1 MDDGTAAISFH
12 LTLQLAEAGKF
23 VRLDRIL
30 PAGTLEARKSKRE
43 AITFYWRGA
52 VGPQTVRVPIGLY
65 DSRAS
70 PKSVNPTAAGY
81 SIEAARRVAER
92 IAQEHAANRASGGY
106 KAIRDARREREKQA
120 LQDHADASEHTL
132 EKLLLAYCDHLEKLG
147 RTSHRDARSLLKLH
161 AIEAWPKIAQAP
173 AVALTPEQV
182 ADMMRKVLDDGKG
195 RTANKLRTYVRAAF
209 QVAKD
214 ARFDARIPVAF
225 KGFKV
230 SLNPA
235 ADTIPDNSQNRSGKN
250 PLVLDALVTYWGLIK
265 DEPGLRGALLRLHL
279 LTGAPRPAQM
289 VRLRTEDITGE
300 AITLFDGKGRPSGAR
315 PRPHMLPLIPE
326 AKKSLDAVASGGEF
340 ALSSDGGAT
349 HITASNLNRWA
360 KEIVGDRI
368 PGFTAKR
375 IRSGVETL
383 LAKRQVTKD
392 IRGRLQ
398 SHGIS
403 GVQDRHYDGHDY
415 LPEKK
420 RALLVLYATL
430 EGKKAKVSSISKAAA

>member
-1 MDDGTAAISFH
+1 MDDGTASISLHF
-12 LTLQLAEAGKF
+12 TLQMAEAGKF

-92 IAQEHAANRASGGY
+92 IAQEHTASRASGGY

-120 LQDHADASEHTL
+120 LQDKADASQHTL
-132 EKLLLAYCDHLEKLG
+132 EKLLLAYCDHLQKLG
-147 RTSHRDARSLLKLH
+147 RISHKDARSIFKRH
-161 AIEAWPKIAQAP
+161 VIGAWPKIAQGP

-182 ADMMRKVLDDGKG
+182 ADMMRRLIDEGKG
-195 RTANKLRTYVRAAF
+195 RSANKLRTFVRAAY

-214 ARFDARIPVAF
+214 ARFNAAIPVLF
-225 KGFKV
+225 KSFKV
-230 SLNPA
+230 TSNPA
-235 ADTIPDNSQNRSGKN
+235 ADTIPDNSQNRSGKD
-250 PLVLDALVTYWGLIK
+250 PLDTDSLITYWGLIK
-265 DEPGLRGALLRLHL
+265 DAPGMRGAMLRLHL
-279 LTGAPRPAQM
+279 LTGAQRPAQL
-289 VRLRTEDITGE
+289 VRLRTEDITGG
-300 AITLFDGKGRPSGAR
+300 AITLFDGKGRPNGTG
-315 PRPHMLPLIPE
+315 PRSHMLPLIPG
-326 AKKSLDAVASGGEF
+326 AKKSLDAVASGGEY
-340 ALSSDGGAT
+340 ALSSDGGAS
-349 HITASNLNRWA
+349 HITAANLNRWA
-360 KEIVGDRI
+360 QEIVGDQI
-368 PGFTAKR
+368 PRFTIKR

-383 LAKRQVTKD
+383 LAKQGVGKD

-415 LPEKK
+415 LPEKE
-420 RALLVLYATL
+420 RALSMLHTAL
-430 EGKKAKVSSISKAAA
+430 EGKKAKVRSINRTAA